1 MSIIIVVLPL
11 LGLIGVAVVF
21 GVTYKRNGLKAAFIT
36 TGIALFVFSILYAA
50 AIYVRASAM
59 P

>member
-1 MSIIIVVLPL
+1 MSFIIVLPL
-11 LGLIGVAVVF
+11 LGLVGLAVVF
-21 GVTYKRNGLKAAFIT
+21 GVTYKRKGLKAAFIA

>member
-1 MSIIIVVLPL
+1 MSFIIVLPL
-11 LGLIGVAVVF
+11 LALLGLIVVF
-21 GVTYKRNGLKAAFIT
+21 GVTYKRNGLKAAFIAS
-36 TGIALFVFSILYAA
+36 GIALIVFSILYAA

>member
-1 MSIIIVVLPL
+1 MSFIIILPL
-11 LGLIGVAVVF
+11 LALLGLVVVF
-21 GVTYKRNGLKAAFIT
+21 GVTYKRNGLKVAFIAS
-36 TGIALFVFSILYAA
+36 GIALVVFSILFVA

>member
-1 MSIIIVVLPL
+1 MSFIIILPL
-11 LGLIGVAVVF
+11 LALLGLAVVF
-21 GVTYKRNGLKAAFIT
+21 GVTYKRNGLKAAFIA
-36 TGIALFVFSILYAA
+36 TGIALVVFSILYVA